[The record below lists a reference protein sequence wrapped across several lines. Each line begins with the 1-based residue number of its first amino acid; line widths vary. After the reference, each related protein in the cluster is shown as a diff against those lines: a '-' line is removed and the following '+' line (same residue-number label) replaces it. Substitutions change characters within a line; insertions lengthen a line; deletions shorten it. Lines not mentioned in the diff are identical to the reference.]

1 LRGQSPRSNVAMQ
14 KCGAFNPSGLVAK
27 EDDMRLKGWVAGT
40 LAAVLLLGLAV
51 LPAMA
56 ADVIRIGG
64 TCDRTGA
71 TKNVGV
77 EICPGLTDYIALVNK
92 KGGVLGHKLEYTEIE
107 HGYTVDRGVEAYE
120 RLKRDGTVATLDYG
134 TPIVYALTPRHMDD
148 KIPAITPG
156 FGRADSIDGEAW
168 PYIFPMAASYWSQAG
183 AAMKYIRDNGAKKG
197 TKVAYLYFD
206 NPAGREGIPIMETVA
221 KKEGYELRL
230 FAVPPPGV
238 EMGPQVIDITRRFR
252 ADWVVGHL
260 FGQAPSVSIKELK
273 RAGFPMSRVVSF
285 VWGAGEA
292 NIEAAGWD
300 TAQGY
305 IGMQF
310 TSVGRSLPV
319 IQEIMQKVY
328 KDEGKEVPKYV
339 GGVYYSRGV
348 LNGAILAEG
357 VRLAIQNFGLPVT
370 GDKVRKGF
378 ESIKNFDL
386 QGFLPPLTVNPKDHE
401 GGGWVR
407 MYQVKGTE
415 WVPITDWIRGYRD
428 EVMAMVKTAN
438 KK

>member
-1 LRGQSPRSNVAMQ
+1 
-14 KCGAFNPSGLVAK
+14 
-27 EDDMRLKGWVAGT
+27 MRLRTWSALGVA
-40 LAAVLLLGLAV
+40 LALVTV
-51 LPAMA
+51 MVTPAA
-56 ADVIRIGG
+56 ADHVIKVGG
-64 TCDRTGA
+64 QCDRTGP

-92 KGGVLGHKLEYTEIE
+92 KGGVMGHKLEYTEIE

-120 RLKRDGTVATLDYG
+120 RLKRDGAVATLDYG

-183 AAMKYIRDNGAKKG
+183 AAMKFIKDNGAKKG
-197 TKVAYLYFD
+197 AKVAYLYYD
-206 NPAGREGIPIMETVA
+206 NPAGREGIPIVEAVA
-221 KKEGYELRL
+221 KKEGYQIRL

-238 EMGPQVIDITRRFR
+238 EMGPQVIDITRRFK

-260 FGQAPSVSIKELK
+260 FGQSPSVSIKELR
-273 RAGFPMSRVVSF
+273 RAGFPLNRVVSF

-292 NIEAAGWD
+292 NVEAAGWENS
-300 TAQGY
+300 QGY

-310 TSVGRSLPV
+310 SAIGRNLPV
-319 IQEIMQKVY
+319 IQEIMQRIY
-328 KDEGKEVPKYV
+328 KEEGKEVPKYV

-357 VRLAIQNFGLPVT
+357 VRLAVQHHGLPVT
-370 GDKVRKGF
+370 GEKVKKGY
-378 ESIKNFDL
+378 EQIKNFEL
-386 QGFLPPLTVNPKDHE
+386 QGFLPPMTVTPQDHE

-415 WVPITDWIRGYRD
+415 WVAISDWIRGYRE
-428 EVMAMVKTAN
+428 EVMAMVKQAN